1 MGTYAVHTARSTY
14 LTLAKN
20 ETSCQPEHFREWCEE
35 RLQVGE
41 RLAVDLFSGAGGL
54 SLGLAEAGWTLA
66 AAVDHYPAAL
76 ETHAHNFGG
85 LTLGWDLAD
94 PTVRDDFVGLF
105 DGVDVDLVAG
115 GPPCQPFSRAGRSK
129 IRSLVDAGSRPAD
142 DPRRQLWR
150 AFLEIAERLHPR
162 AVLMENVPDMGLG
175 DDFHILREMSD
186 KLENNGYRA
195 SLNLVDAWNFGVP
208 QHRQRMI
215 LLARRDGREMR
226 WPAKQDK
233 VVLEDVL
240 DDLPDLS
247 GGVGSRRMPYS
258 KPPRSPFEKAMRAGA
273 GDQVTEHMTR
283 AVRSDDREI
292 FKGMSPTTLY
302 SQVPAELRR
311 YRADSFT
318 DKYHRLDRHGL
329 SRSITAHIAKDGYW
343 YIHPW
348 ENRTLTVREAARIQ
362 TFPDRFRFAGTR
374 SDAFKQ
380 IGNAVPPLL
389 GKAAASALDAELPP
403 AAGTTDVGRVRA
415 ELDRRAT
422 ELRNGELQAWFPNPE
437 TVTPLTA
444 LALAVQA
451 RLRIGDVY
459 LARAVKPLLGKKMLT
474 AGMLQ
479 DCYDAARTDKQRISL
494 ARLEPLENH
503 VVSEEDER
511 IDQEVRLSASEFQ
524 LFRLLCGHD
533 VLLRSQACFRVAA
546 QLLGVDPP
554 APRKGTAALL
564 ELARIVGSGDGAP
577 RRMAMIRLLAMEPS
591 LNTVPIDAFRRRR
604 NGLNLRTSH
613 RGPTVSAR
621 EIG

>member
-1 MGTYAVHTARSTY
+1 MGAYAVHTARSTY
-14 LTLAKN
+14 LPLAKN
-20 ETSCQPEHFREWCEE
+20 AASCRPERFREWCEE
-35 RLQVGE
+35 RLRAGE

-54 SLGLAEAGWTLA
+54 SLGLTQAGWTLA

-85 LTLGWDLAD
+85 LTLGWDLGD
-94 PTVRDDFVGLF
+94 PAVRNEFVGLF
-105 DGVDVDLVAG
+105 DGLDVDLVAG

-175 DDFHILREMSD
+175 DDFHVLREMSD
-186 KLENNGYRA
+186 KLEGNGYRA

-226 WPAKQDK
+226 WPAKQEK
-233 VVLEDVL
+233 IPLEDVL
-240 DDLPDLS
+240 DDLPEL
-247 GGVGSRRMPYS
+247 GEGVGGRTMPYS

-292 FKGMSPTTLY
+292 FAFMSPTTLY
-302 SQVPAELRR
+302 SDVPSHLRR

-348 ENRTLTVREAARIQ
+348 EDRTLTVREAARIQ

-389 GKAAASALDAELPP
+389 GKAAASALDAGLPP
-403 AAGTTDVGRVRA
+403 AADPDTDRKARA
-415 ELDRRAT
+415 QLDRRAA
-422 ELRNGELQAWFPNPE
+422 ELCNGELHVWFPNPGA
-437 TVTPLTA
+437 VTPLAA

-451 RLRIGDVY
+451 RLRVGNAY
-459 LARAVKPLLGKKMLT
+459 LAAAVRPLLGKRMLT
-474 AGMLQ
+474 TGMLQ
-479 DCYDAARTDKQRISL
+479 DCYDAARTDKQRIAL
-494 ARLEPLENH
+494 ARLKPLENH
-503 VVSEEDER
+503 VVSEDDER
-511 IDQEVRLSASEFQ
+511 IDEEIRLSASEFQ
-524 LFRLLCGHD
+524 LFKLLCGHD

-546 QLLGVDPP
+546 QLLGDDSPS
-554 APRKGTAALL
+554 PRKGTEALL
-564 ELARIVGSGDGAP
+564 ELARIVGSGERAP
-577 RRMAMIRLLAMEPS
+577 HRMAAIRLLATEPS
-591 LNTVPIDAFRRRR
+591 RMP
-604 NGLNLRTSH
+604 
-613 RGPTVSAR
+613 PTQ
-621 EIG
+621 ELG